1 MLTVLRNKVVYTSAL
16 SQAIGEAIAQQ
27 RLAYNH
33 AVDYMLDHPS
43 VSKYDLYK
51 ELTEQRIDKE
61 RWNGKLQ
68 IHRAGLTRG
77 RDAVR
82 AYDKA
87 IAQTI
92 KKEQKGKRITQNPS
106 VQRLY
111 KTRKQKRLAL
121 VIDDCTTLKVLN
133 QHTIRVAGLTLKLAS
148 PIEPTT
154 DIRAIQIL
162 ERKSSCRLGRNS
174 SLAKRSYNVNFVI
187 SIPDPESKD
196 PDDSIIGLD
205 TGITNRLADNELCFY
220 DTPELYTDKIEL
232 LQERQ
237 KRLKHR
243 GRQWRKCQK
252 LINKER
258 KRNRNITRN
267 WEQHTARD
275 IAQEYSTVAVEKLQ
289 HRNLRASARRT
300 LEQSGKQVAQK
311 RGLNKVWANVRPGI
325 LHATLARQCEK
336 AGAKFVEV
344 NASYTSQTCP
354 VCEHRAKENRK
365 SQAEF
370 LCVNCG
376 FTLHADSIGSIN
388 IRRKYTQERGMGMSS
403 LDDSLRVLRT
413 LWHGLELSRTTQVHA
428 VQTEIKQEYP
438 LG

>member
-1 MLTVLRNKVVYTSAL
+1 MYSSAL
-16 SQAIGEAIAQQ
+16 SQVIGEAIAQQ
-27 RLAYNH
+27 RLAYNY
-33 AVDYMLDHPS
+33 AVDYTLDHPNT
-43 VSKYDLYK
+43 SKYDIYK

-61 RWNGKLQ
+61 RWNGNLRV
-68 IHRAGLTRG
+68 HRAGITRG
-77 RDAVR
+77 RDAVKK
-82 AYDKA
+82 YDKA

-92 KKEQKGKRITQNPS
+92 KKEQKGKRITQNPN

-111 KTRKQKRLAL
+111 NTRKQKRLAL
-121 VIDDCTTLKVLN
+121 VVDDCTTLKVLN

-148 PIEPTT
+148 PIELDT
-154 DIRAIQIL
+154 DIRAIQVL

-174 SLAKRSYNVNFVI
+174 SLAKRSYNVNLVI
-187 SIPDPESKD
+187 SVPDPEPKD
-196 PDDSIIGLD
+196 SDISILGLD
-205 TGITNRLADNELCFY
+205 TGIVNKLVDSELCFY

-258 KRNRNITRN
+258 KHNRNVTRN
-267 WEQHTARD
+267 WEQHTAKQ

-289 HRNLRASARRT
+289 HKNLRASARGT
-300 LEQSGKQVAQK
+300 KENPGKQVAQK
-311 RGLNKVWANVRPGI
+311 RGLNRSWSNVRPGI

-336 AGAKFVEV
+336 AGAKFVQV
-344 NASYTSQTCP
+344 KASYTSQTCP
-354 VCEHRAKENRK
+354 VCEHKAKENRK

-388 IRRKYTQERGMGMSS
+388 IKRKYTGEAQRGVGISS
-403 LDDSLRVLRT
+403 LDDNLRVLRT
-413 LWHGLELSRTTQVHA
+413 LWHELELSRTTQVHA
-428 VQTEIKQEYP
+428 VQT
-438 LG
+438 

>member
-1 MLTVLRNKVVYTSAL
+1 MLTVLRNKVVYTPLL

-27 RLAYNH
+27 RLAYNY
-33 AVDYMLDHPS
+33 AVDYTLDHPNI
-43 VSKYDLYK
+43 SKYDLYR
-51 ELTEQRIDKE
+51 ELTYQRIDKE
-61 RWNGKLQ
+61 RWNGNALV
-68 IHRAGLTRG
+68 HRSGITRG
-77 RDAVR
+77 RDAVKK
-82 AYDKA
+82 YDKA

-92 KKEQKGKRITQNPS
+92 KKEQKGKRITQNPN

-111 KTRKQKRLAL
+111 KTRKHKQTLI
-121 VIDDCTTLKVLN
+121 VDDCTALKVLN

-148 PIEPTT
+148 PIPLDT
-154 DIRAIQIL
+154 DIRAVQVL

-174 SLAKRSYNVNFVI
+174 SFTKRSYNVNFVI
-187 SIPDPESKD
+187 SIPDPEIK
-196 PDDSIIGLD
+196 PEDSILGLD
-205 TGITNRLADNELCFY
+205 TGIANKLADSESGFY

-237 KRLKHR
+237 KRLKYR

-258 KRNRNITRN
+258 KHNRNITRN

-289 HRNLRASARRT
+289 HKNLRASARGT
-300 LEQSGKQVAQK
+300 LEQHGKRVAQK
-311 RGLNKVWANVRPGI
+311 RGLNRSWANVRPGI

-336 AGAKFVEV
+336 TGAKFVQV
-344 NASYTSQTCP
+344 KASYTSQTCP
-354 VCEHRAKENRK
+354 VCEHKAKENRK

-388 IRRKYTQERGMGMSS
+388 IKRKYIEEAQRGMGMSS

-428 VQTEIKQEYP
+428 VQTEIK
-438 LG
+438 